1 VGRAVGLSR
10 AEIVVPPV
18 AGARE
23 DAVVT
28 PWRPADFSLNG
39 SSAPATG
46 YRAPLMPLSAHGP
59 SRWGPRGVRPGP
71 LEAPV
76 TQRRPMNAPTAFG
89 RAHPTG
95 GSTPGPGTTSSIEEV
110 GQ

>member
-1 VGRAVGLSR
+1 MT
-10 AEIVVPPV
+10 
-18 AGARE
+18 GA
-23 DAVVT
+23 A
-28 PWRPADFSLNG
+28 FSLNG
-39 SSAPATG
+39 SLPRATG

-59 SRWGPRGVRPGP
+59 SRPRGVRPGP
-71 LEAPV
+71 LEAPI
-76 TQRRPMNAPTAFG
+76 TQRRPVNAATAFG

>member
-1 VGRAVGLSR
+1 MGLAVGLDR

-18 AGARE
+18 AGARK

-28 PWRPADFSLNG
+28 PWRSADFSLNG

-59 SRWGPRGVRPGP
+59 SRPRGVRSGP
-71 LEAPV
+71 LEAPS
-76 TQRRPMNAPTAFG
+76 TQRRPVDAATASG